1 MVLVTT
7 QQTVDTLKNLGKRED
22 RQSLVLSPCTFGRER
37 SGFILITPEPTWAP
51 ESGGQDHT
59 TPRIAATDYTPRY
72 AEQ

>member
-37 SGFILITPEPTWAP
+37 SGFILITHMGARKWG
-51 ESGGQDHT
+51 SGPHDPQDRRH
-59 TPRIAATDYTPRY
+59 
-72 AEQ
+72 